1 MPVRLDRP
9 VSGKA
14 RTHRGLLPGPSHNR
28 PHTLRHY
35 ARTDDAFPLSVRG
48 AYATAGA
55 RPHRAEPGAIARP
68 TKGGAVRIRI
78 ALTAAIAVITGLTT
92 GIFTPTTR
100 HAASAHS
107 AKHGPAN
114 TTHLSNTAL
123 AGFAI
128 PTTVPVVTTKAAA
141 TTPVLPPVKA
151 VQPAAPVTPPPP
163 PPPVTDATS
172 VSTADWA
179 CIRVHES
186 GDRYND
192 PSEPSGAYGIL
203 ISTWRS
209 FGYSG
214 WPYQASPGVQDALA
228 LRLYSL
234 DGFRPW
240 SSRYACGI

>member
-1 MPVRLDRP
+1 M
-9 VSGKA
+9 
-14 RTHRGLLPGPSHNR
+14 T
-28 PHTLRHY
+28 
-35 ARTDDAFPLSVRG
+35 
-48 AYATAGA
+48 
-55 RPHRAEPGAIARP
+55 RP

-92 GIFTPTTR
+92 GIFTPTNR
-100 HAASAHS
+100 QAASAHS
-107 AKHGPAN
+107 ANHRPAN
-114 TTHLSNTAL
+114 ATHLFHTAL

-128 PTTVPVVTTKAAA
+128 PTTVPVVTKNTIAATPV
-141 TTPVLPPVKA
+141 TTPVQPVA
-151 VQPAAPVTPPPP
+151 PVAPVTPPPP
-163 PPPVTDATS
+163 PPPVSDATS

-214 WPYQASPGVQDALA
+214 WPYQASPTVQDALA

-234 DGFRPW
+234 DGFHPW